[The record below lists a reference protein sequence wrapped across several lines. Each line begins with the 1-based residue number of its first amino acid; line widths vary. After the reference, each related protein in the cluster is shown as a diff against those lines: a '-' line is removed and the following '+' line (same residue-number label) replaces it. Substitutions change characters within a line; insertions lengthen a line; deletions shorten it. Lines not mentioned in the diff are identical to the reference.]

1 MSTRYANPD
10 LHSHSVFSDGT
21 LHPADVAELAAG
33 NGVDLWSLTDHDGL
47 GGQPHALRAAHEH
60 GMDYLSGV
68 EVSVTQEKVTVHIVG
83 LGFDVSNAELISG
96 LEQTRSGRLVRARRI
111 GEQFDKL
118 GIPGAYEGALRLA
131 EHPEAIAR
139 PHFARF
145 LVDQG
150 VCRDVQ
156 QAFNTYLAD
165 GKPCDVPNQWATLAD
180 SVRWIRDAGG
190 MAIIAHPARYA
201 FSSSQETALFE
212 QFRDLGGQGVEVV
225 CGCHSPREVR
235 RYASMARRFGLAASR
250 GSDFHNPGEG
260 RNEPGTLPPLPPD
273 LEPVWTLLGDRIQRA
288 PH

>member
-21 LHPADVAELAAG
+21 LPPADVAALAASH
-33 NGVDLWSLTDHDGL
+33 GVDLWSLTDHDDL
-47 GGQPHALRAAHEH
+47 DSQPHALRAAHEH

-68 EVSVTQEKVTVHIVG
+68 EVSVTYEGITVHIVG
-83 LGFDVSNAELISG
+83 LGFDVSNVSLIRG
-96 LEQTRSGRLVRARRI
+96 LQETRAGRQERARQI
-111 GEQFDKL
+111 GEQFARL
-118 GIPGAYEGALRLA
+118 GIAGAYEGALQLA

-145 LVDQG
+145 LVEQG
-150 VCRDVQ
+150 VCRNVQ
-156 QAFNTYLAD
+156 QAFTTYLAD

-180 SVRWIRDAGG
+180 AVRWITDAGG
-190 MAIIAHPARYA
+190 MAIIAHPARYR
-201 FSSSQETALFE
+201 FSESRETAFFE
-212 QFRDLGGQGVEVV
+212 AFHALGGRGVEVIA
-225 CGCHSPREVR
+225 GGHSAREAR

-273 LEPVWTLLGDRIQRA
+273 LDPVWSLLDDRIQRVA
-288 PH
+288 H